1 MSSAL
6 QPLHS
11 TGQEVVEVGQK
22 VTGKP
27 KYYTTIHVSSSASDK

>member
-27 KYYTTIHVSSSASDK
+27 KYYTIHVSSSASDK